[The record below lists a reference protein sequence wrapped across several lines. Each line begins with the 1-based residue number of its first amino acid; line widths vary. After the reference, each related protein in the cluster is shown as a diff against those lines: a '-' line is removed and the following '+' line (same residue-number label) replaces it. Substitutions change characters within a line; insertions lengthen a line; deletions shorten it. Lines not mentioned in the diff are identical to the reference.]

1 MAATANL
8 ASSLRPE
15 TVGFAALLALIG
27 LVLSANWKSIQN
39 RGERASATRNRR
51 LRALEDALRQPV
63 QLGGT
68 TIQFMDLI
76 RTEAEER
83 ESDEKRGKASW
94 QLRRSASVT
103 FLYLWVVVLTGS
115 IALFVYL
122 LRPRFLSYFAL
133 VLDDFQIQ

>member
-83 ESDEKRGKASW
+83 ESDEKRGKAS
-94 QLRRSASVT
+94 
-103 FLYLWVVVLTGS
+103 
-115 IALFVYL
+115 
-122 LRPRFLSYFAL
+122 
-133 VLDDFQIQ
+133 